1 MLQRL
6 SIALTILNLILLAL
20 VLAERHAV
28 SAQDDAP
35 LLRGRGLEIVDERGR
50 VRASI
55 SVHGPTTVDGQR
67 YPGAVVFRLIDPNG
81 RPNLKM
87 DTSEE
92 GAGLGVSAD
101 DASGVML
108 MAKTRKGT
116 YVEVTGPNG
125 RKQIVAP
132 PR

>member
-1 MLQRL
+1 MLFGRSGDYGRAGSSLLTAGLGRRHPHRITPSKESMMTQRL

-55 SVHGPTTVDGQR
+55 SVHGPTTVC
-67 YPGAVVFRLIDPNG
+67 FRPAAA
-81 RPNLKM
+81 
-87 DTSEE
+87 TS
-92 GAGLGVSAD
+92 
-101 DASGVML
+101 
-108 MAKTRKGT
+108 R
-116 YVEVTGPNG
+116 
-125 RKQIVAP
+125 
-132 PR
+132 